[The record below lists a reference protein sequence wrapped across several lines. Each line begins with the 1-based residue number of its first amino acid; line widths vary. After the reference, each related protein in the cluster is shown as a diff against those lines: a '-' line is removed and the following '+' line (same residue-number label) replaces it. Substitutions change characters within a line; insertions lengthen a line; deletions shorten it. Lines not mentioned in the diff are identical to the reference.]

1 MFNIIVFMPIPFRA
15 IFQQDGSHIEFLF
28 TRISYLDSSAFI
40 DLILTELL
48 FLRLSY
54 SKIGGTSGH
63 TCQPIW
69 ISMMCINLKPI

>member
-1 MFNIIVFMPIPFRA
+1 M
-15 IFQQDGSHIEFLF
+15 GSQGDQNFI
-28 TRISYLDSSAFI
+28 YDSSAFI

-63 TCQPIW
+63 TCQPSW
-69 ISMMCINLKPI
+69 ISMMCINLKPT